1 MNQRAL
7 QRFDSTIHS
16 EQTRKN
22 YKRDLDSFI
31 KFHGIKDYDSIL
43 SIPSEQA
50 QEMIEDYL
58 VHLKK
63 TKPNSAT
70 AYIWGIKHFF
80 VVNRLKLDWEI
91 IQKMLPPREVKSG
104 YKAWTTKHIQKIL
117 SYSKTKRNRALIHF
131 LASTGSRIGVF
142 DHDLTMKHLFDVGHG
157 CKGVTLYAGFKEEYF
172 SFLTPEAL
180 ASLDEYHEE
189 RKRNGEIFD
198 EDTPI
203 FRLTYQLG
211 STPAKPMNSM
221 CAKAITNRIVK
232 SSGIQR
238 KKIGFSSEIQINH
251 GFRKRFNTI
260 LKMAKVNWSVA
271 EKLMGH
277 KNGLDNIYFKPTTEE
292 VFTEFRKAIPELS
305 IDDSIRYEEELK
317 NKDDQIKELEVK
329 DQEIEKL
336 KAQVGSIERLIERI
350 VIAPDNNNSN
360 C

>member
-1 MNQRAL
+1 MKQRAL

-16 EQTRKN
+16 DQTRKN
-22 YKRDLDSFI
+22 YKRDLDNFI
-31 KFHGIKDYDSIL
+31 KFNGINDYDSVL
-43 SIPSEQA
+43 SIPSDKA
-50 QEMIEDYL
+50 QEMVEDYL
-58 VHLKK
+58 IHLKK

-80 VVNRLKLDWEI
+80 IVNRLKLDWEI
-91 IQKMLPPREVKSG
+91 IQKMLPQREVKSG
-104 YKAWTTKHIQKIL
+104 YKAWTTKHIQKLL

-142 DHDLTMKHLFDVGHG
+142 DHNLKMKHLFDVGHG
-157 CKGVTLYAGFKEEYF
+157 CKGVILYAGFREEYF

-180 ASLDEYHEE
+180 ASLEEYHEE

-198 EDTPI
+198 DEAPI

-211 STPAKPMNSM
+211 STPAKMMDSV

-260 LKMAKVNWSVA
+260 LKMTGVNWSIA

-277 KNGLDNIYFKPTTEE
+277 KTGLDNIYFKPTTQEC
-292 VFTEFRKAIPELS
+292 FSEFRKAIPELS
-305 IDDSIRYEEELK
+305 IDDSIRLEEEIKNKEQQIDVLK
-317 NKDDQIKELEVK
+317 NKDIELESMK
-329 DQEIEKL
+329 QRLANIESLL
-336 KAQVGSIERLIERI
+336 KGQA
-350 VIAPDNNNSN
+350 
-360 C
+360 

>member
-1 MNQRAL
+1 MKQRAL

-16 EQTRKN
+16 DQTRKN
-22 YKRDLDSFI
+22 YKRDLDNFI
-31 KFHGIKDYDSIL
+31 KFNGINDYDSVL
-43 SIPSEQA
+43 SIPSDKA
-50 QEMIEDYL
+50 QEMVEDYL
-58 VHLKK
+58 IHLKK

-80 VVNRLKLDWEI
+80 IVNRLKLDWEI
-91 IQKMLPPREVKSG
+91 IQKMLPQREVKSG
-104 YKAWTTKHIQKIL
+104 YKAWTTKHIQKLL
-117 SYSKTKRNRALIHF
+117 SYSKTKRNRALVHF

-142 DHDLTMKHLFDVGHG
+142 DHDLKMKHLFDVGHG
-157 CKGVTLYAGFKEEYF
+157 CKGVILYAGFREEYF

-180 ASLDEYHEE
+180 ASLEEYHEE

-198 EDTPI
+198 DEAPI

-211 STPAKPMNSM
+211 STPAKMMDSV

-260 LKMAKVNWSVA
+260 LKMTGVNWSIA

-277 KNGLDNIYFKPTTEE
+277 KTGLDNIYFKPTTQEC
-292 VFTEFRKAIPELS
+292 FSEFRKAIPELS
-305 IDDSIRYEEELK
+305 IDDSIRLEEEIKNKEQQIDVLK
-317 NKDDQIKELEVK
+317 NKDIELESMK
-329 DQEIEKL
+329 QRLANIESLL
-336 KAQVGSIERLIERI
+336 KGQA
-350 VIAPDNNNSN
+350 
-360 C
+360 